1 MNFLFPILKYL
12 SMENKKEDYKKKL
25 IWLFDTFTKGFAIIL
40 ALVGVFV
47 IGYNL
52 IYLIIDPVSWL
63 KMIWEE
69 EYLHKN
75 FVLLVLTTVLGFL
88 LMIVFFFYPFVD
100 VFIYKKGDL
109 NNVVEKRSIIE
120 EWKSLPP
127 NEKRFYI
134 ELFLILTLVSLFVY
148 IVFIKILGKVLLSY
162 VIITIFLMILI
173 PWRAKSL
180 KIGKFKDKEEGFKN
194 Q

>member
-1 MNFLFPILKYL
+1 MKFQTI
-12 SMENKKEDYKKKL
+12 KKKL
-25 IWLFDTFTKGFAIIL
+25 IWFFDAFTKGFAIIL

-47 IGYNL
+47 ISYNL

-63 KMIWEE
+63 KMIWGEK
-69 EYLHKN
+69 YINKN
-75 FVLLVLTTVLGFL
+75 FVLLVLTTILGFL

-109 NNVVEKRSIIE
+109 NNEVEKRSIIE
-120 EWKSLPP
+120 EWKSLLP

-134 ELFLILTLVSLFVY
+134 ELFLILILVSLFVY

-162 VIITIFLMILI
+162 VVITIFLMILI
-173 PWRAKSL
+173 LWRAKSL
-180 KIGKFKDKEEGFKN
+180 KIGKFKDKEESFKN

>member
-25 IWLFDTFTKGFAIIL
+25 IWLFDTFSKGFAIIL

>member
-12 SMENKKEDYKKKL
+12 SMGNKKEDYKKKL
-25 IWLFDTFTKGFAIIL
+25 IWLFDAFTKGFAIIL

-63 KMIWEE
+63 KMIWGE
-69 EYLHKN
+69 EYINKN
-75 FVLLVLTTVLGFL
+75 FVLLVLTTILGFL

-162 VIITIFLMILI
+162 VIITIFLLILI

>member
-1 MNFLFPILKYL
+1 
-12 SMENKKEDYKKKL
+12 MEKKEDYKKKL
-25 IWLFDTFTKGFAIIL
+25 IWLFDAFTKGFAIIL

-63 KMIWEE
+63 KMIWGE
-69 EYLHKN
+69 EYINKN
-75 FVLLVLTTVLGFL
+75 FVLLVLTTILGFL

-120 EWKSLPP
+120 EWKNFPP

-134 ELFLILTLVSLFVY
+134 ELFLILTLVSIFVY
-148 IVFIKILGKVLLSY
+148 IVFIKMLGNVLLSY
-162 VIITIFLMILI
+162 VVITIFLMILI

-180 KIGKFKDKEEGFKN
+180 KIGKFKDKKEGSKN

>member
-1 MNFLFPILKYL
+1 
-12 SMENKKEDYKKKL
+12 MENKKEDYKKKL
-25 IWLFDTFTKGFAIIL
+25 IWFFDAFIKGFAIIL

-47 IGYNL
+47 ISYNL

-63 KMIWEE
+63 KMIWGE
-69 EYLHKN
+69 EYIHKN
-75 FVLLVLTTVLGFL
+75 SVLLVLTTVLGFL

-120 EWKSLPP
+120 EWKNLSP

-134 ELFLILTLVSLFVY
+134 ELFLILTLVSIFVY
-148 IVFIKILGKVLLSY
+148 IVFIKILDKVLLSY

>member
-12 SMENKKEDYKKKL
+12 SMENKKEYYKKKL
-25 IWLFDTFTKGFAIIL
+25 IWLFDAFTKGFAIIL

-47 IGYNL
+47 ISYNL
-52 IYLIIDPVSWL
+52 IYLIIGG
-63 KMIWEE
+63 E
-69 EYLHKN
+69 EYINKN
-75 FVLLVLTTVLGFL
+75 FVLLVLTTILGFL

-127 NEKRFYI
+127 NEKKFYI
-134 ELFLILTLVSLFVY
+134 ELFLILTSVSLFVY

-162 VIITIFLMILI
+162 VIITIFLLILI

-180 KIGKFKDKEEGFKN
+180 KIGKFKDKEESSKN

>member
-12 SMENKKEDYKKKL
+12 SMKDKKEDYKKKL
-25 IWLFDTFTKGFAIIL
+25 IWLFDAFTKGFAIIL

-63 KMIWEE
+63 KMIWGE
-69 EYLHKN
+69 EYIHKN
-75 FVLLVLTTVLGFL
+75 FVLLVLTTILGFL

-120 EWKSLPP
+120 EWKNFPP

-134 ELFLILTLVSLFVY
+134 ELFLISTLVSLFVY

-173 PWRAKSL
+173 PWRAKRL
-180 KIGKFKDKEEGFKN
+180 KIGKFKDKEESFKN